1 MEDRVLTQI
10 PQVPAEDKG
19 LSAQVIPAGQML
31 NKANR
36 ALFCLANSRT
46 MINAFF
52 VFYISFSVWMT
63 LHDFQFCASGS
74 HGGKFTWAL
83 ITKTICGIRNIA
95 PCFLNIIL
103 PFGPS
108 SHYLFFF
115 LQISITSLVVSA
127 RCSGL
132 KPTCITEGLGPR
144 IDLCIDAA

>member
-63 LHDFQFCASGS
+63 LHDFQFCASGRLS
-74 HGGKFTWAL
+74 TRGGKFDKCPLGTNHEDDMWYPKHR
-83 ITKTICGIRNIA
+83 T
-95 PCFLNIIL
+95 
-103 PFGPS
+103 
-108 SHYLFFF
+108 LFFKHHTTF
-115 LQISITSLVVSA
+115 WAQQSLSIFFFT
-127 RCSGL
+127 
-132 KPTCITEGLGPR
+132 
-144 IDLCIDAA
+144 DLNHIACRERTMLRSQTNLHH